1 MTFRS
6 FAIGLTLAFG
16 IAWLSVVVVP
26 FFLMRDVKPVAFDEV
41 ADGKTGIYFPKRTGR
56 VANGAEVYASNG
68 CYLCHTQVVRTTEAG
83 NDLGRADWG
92 GTKTDETRG
101 DTRRESNVFDYQGEK
116 FAQIGV
122 SRLGPDLSN
131 IGLRVQNYVKEF
143 GGDPEAWLYLH
154 LYNPRLD
161 PAKSTSK
168 CPSHRFLFEDK
179 EITGQKPAEALAVST
194 KEGHMILPTT
204 DAESLVSYLL
214 SLKRDDALP
223 KAIDPAPA
231 KAATP
236 TPAAAAPAAPAAPAA
251 AAPAPAP

>member
-16 IAWLSVVVVP
+16 IAWASVVVVP
-26 FFLMRDVKPVAFDEV
+26 FFLMRDVKPVAFDEA
-41 ADGKTGIYFPKRTGR
+41 ADGKTGNYFPKRAGR
-56 VANGAEVYASNG
+56 VRNGAEVYASNG
-68 CYLCHTQVVRTTEAG
+68 CYLCHTQVVRTTDAG

-92 GTKTDETRG
+92 GVKTDETRG

-131 IGLRVQNYVKEF
+131 VGLRVQSYVKEAN
-143 GGDPEAWLYLH
+143 GDPKAWLYLH

-161 PAKSTSK
+161 PKLSTSK
-168 CPSHRFLFEDK
+168 CPSFPFLFEDK
-179 EITGQKPAEALAVST
+179 AITGQTPADALAVPT
-194 KEGHMILPTT
+194 KEGHAVVPTFE
-204 DAESLVSYLL
+204 AESLVSYLL

-223 KAIDPAPA
+223 KAINPAPA
-231 KAATP
+231 SAAK
-236 TPAAAAPAAPAAPAA
+236 PAAPAA
-251 AAPAPAP
+251 APAAAPKG

>member
-6 FAIGLTLAFG
+6 FAFGLTAAFG
-16 IAWLSVVVVP
+16 IAWLAVVVVP
-26 FFLMRDVKPVAFDEV
+26 FFSMRDVKPVSFDEA

-56 VANGAEVYASNG
+56 VANGAEVYAANG
-68 CYLCHTQVVRTTEAG
+68 CYLCHTQVIRTTDAG

-92 GTKTDETRG
+92 GNKTDETRG

-131 IGLRVQNYVKEF
+131 LGLRVESYVKES
-143 GGDPEAWLYLH
+143 GGDPEAWLYRH
-154 LYNPRLD
+154 LYNPRLEA
-161 PAKSTSK
+161 AKSTSK
-168 CPSHRFLFEDK
+168 CPSHRFLFEEK
-179 EITGQKPAEALAVST
+179 AITGQQPAEALAVTT
-194 KEGHMILPTT
+194 KEGHVIVPTAA
-204 DAESLVSYLL
+204 AESLVSYLL

-231 KAATP
+231 K
-236 TPAAAAPAAPAAPAA
+236 PAAPAA
-251 AAPAPAP
+251 APKG